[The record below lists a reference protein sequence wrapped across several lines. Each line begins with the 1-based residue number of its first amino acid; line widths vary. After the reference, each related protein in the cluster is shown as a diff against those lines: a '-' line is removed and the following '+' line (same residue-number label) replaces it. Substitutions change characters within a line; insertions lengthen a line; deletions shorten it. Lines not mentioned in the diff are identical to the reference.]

1 MSKEIWHVVTSSAEL
16 LDALAQGRREI
27 EVRGILS
34 GMPMITLPPGVRL
47 RGGTLRFGAKGVR
60 LTRDNELTGV
70 TVRTAESE
78 VAIFNDTSVDDL
90 GTLSLRDVR
99 TVGQVLFVAEHAVR
113 SGHVRVQGLQVLSAD
128 VRGRAERPY
137 LVGVEALQGA
147 VTVWNRQPDP
157 AVTITAELLD
167 VGAGT
172 AEIPVRGSGVLVG
185 GRRGGGTLRV
195 PTLSTGE
202 IHVDGGIAPGTP
214 DLIGAGVMVIPG
226 AVVDQVINE
235 GPVTTQG
242 QNDMA
247 LDSSGDVT
255 TWTARAPITSHGPS
269 GIGFVNFGAVDRAD
283 VRAPI
288 QTFGTGARGFNF
300 YAGTLRHASF
310 HSIAT
315 HGDGSIGIQV
325 GGELPVLEIAGD
337 LTTDG
342 GAGLSLVKGVQVRL
356 KAIALSVQA
365 GGHVGSAT
373 VGGRIRTAGDDVLTV
388 EIEGRLDDLQVAGG
402 ISAEGRRSDAVRLR
416 DPGLDLTGLTITA
429 RDGEP
434 LVQESPSDDS

>member
-1 MSKEIWHVVTSSAEL
+1 VVTSSAEL

-27 EVRGILS
+27 EVRETLS

-113 SGHVRVQGLQVLSAD
+113 SGHVRVQGLRVLSAD
-128 VRGRAERPY
+128 VRGRVERPY

-157 AVTITAELLD
+157 SVTITAELLD

-172 AEIPVRGSGVLVG
+172 AEAPVRGSGVLVG
-185 GRRGGGTLRV
+185 GQRGGGTLRV

-214 DLIGAGVMVIPG
+214 DLIGAGVMV
-226 AVVDQVINE
+226 
-235 GPVTTQG
+235 
-242 QNDMA
+242 
-247 LDSSGDVT
+247 
-255 TWTARAPITSHGPS
+255 
-269 GIGFVNFGAVDRAD
+269 VDRVD

-325 GGELPVLEIAGD
+325 GEELPVLEI
-337 LTTDG
+337 
-342 GAGLSLVKGVQVRL
+342 
-356 KAIALSVQA
+356 
-365 GGHVGSAT
+365 
-373 VGGRIRTAGDDVLTV
+373 
-388 EIEGRLDDLQVAGG
+388 
-402 ISAEGRRSDAVRLR
+402 
-416 DPGLDLTGLTITA
+416 ITA

>member
-1 MSKEIWHVVTSSAEL
+1 
-16 LDALAQGRREI
+16 
-27 EVRGILS
+27 
-34 GMPMITLPPGVRL
+34 
-47 RGGTLRFGAKGVR
+47 
-60 LTRDNELTGV
+60 
-70 TVRTAESE
+70 
-78 VAIFNDTSVDDL
+78 
-90 GTLSLRDVR
+90 
-99 TVGQVLFVAEHAVR
+99 VGQVLFVAEHVVR
-113 SGHVRVQGLQVLSAD
+113 SGHVRVQGLRVLSAD

-167 VGAGT
+167 VRAGT
-172 AEIPVRGSGVLVG
+172 AEAPVRGSGVLVG
-185 GRRGGGTLRV
+185 GLRGGGTLRV

-202 IHVDGGIAPGTP
+202 I
-214 DLIGAGVMVIPG
+214 
-226 AVVDQVINE
+226 Q
-235 GPVTTQG
+235 
-242 QNDMA
+242 
-247 LDSSGDVT
+247 
-255 TWTARAPITSHGPS
+255 PITSHGPS
-269 GIGFVNFGAVDRAD
+269 GIKFVNFGAIDRVD

-325 GGELPVLEIAGD
+325 GGELPALEIAGD

-373 VGGRIRTAGDDVLTV
+373 VGGRIRTTGDDVLTV
-388 EIEGRLDDLQVAGG
+388 EIEGRLDDLRVAGG

-434 LVQESPSDDS
+434 LVRGSPPDDS